1 MESKKAAMYA
11 SLMEDD
17 SDGPGVATSF
27 GPVPSLHD
35 GAGSAPGCS
44 RQQQLSCVYVW
55 SILPPLPSHPRY
67 PVSLPPSPATA
78 STGPDHDRSTRATS
92 QDDCAHDRF
101 IAWAA
106 VKRNRNN
113 RMSPAE
119 KLECPTLRCTRRF
132 PDHES
137 MLTHLA
143 DCQYL
148 ARGEYWCYD
157 HMRVERFD
165 DIKCKRCLG
174 HPSKRRKML
183 SMAKTFFH
191 SLGHKSKKTNALGL
205 DSDDTPFAPPPSY
218 DSLGINSLN
227 ELSSTEIVEIDS
239 NEVNFIQPPTL
250 RPALATDGAINPQNL
265 LVPMPVAP
273 SIPELESMIPNGGS
287 SMQWQH
293 SAFFPPAPT
302 PSSFPFT
309 DDYGTR
315 DAFGK
320 PPLLLNTYSISPR
333 RHAAPRPAPRTASVA
348 PRCKGLSPSSS
359 VRSTAST
366 DSTDSAVS
374 MDSNSSADTI
384 DSNGSSLVSP
394 LSNWSGAWSGANTN
408 LTSPVE
414 GFITDPFADAIHES
428 SCSDFPHSFYSEL
441 PADFPAVVPLT
452 KGQDELVPDL
462 FLSFPI
468 MQPTPQPAELSF
480 ADLAPTDTSA
490 HLVDVEMNLP
500 ELEETSA
507 CCSDT
512 KSVVGSAWDALQ
524 EHIVSSTLKIQHVQ
538 GNYLADQ
545 LKLMST
551 TTIATAGL
559 RILRILLDGGQ
570 PSSALDTLCFVH
582 LMYAFSLVVHD
593 TGTPQ
598 RAESFFLQSL
608 SYTNSLP
615 FSDQGLYTQL
625 ALEIWQPTDI
635 TQLQINQYLTSTYQT
650 SLSRSSSLKGKERAA
665 DVASSSHS
673 LDALLN
679 AARDF
684 LDGMFPVC

>member
-1 MESKKAAMYA
+1 
-11 SLMEDD
+11 
-17 SDGPGVATSF
+17 
-27 GPVPSLHD
+27 
-35 GAGSAPGCS
+35 
-44 RQQQLSCVYVW
+44 
-55 SILPPLPSHPRY
+55 
-67 PVSLPPSPATA
+67 
-78 STGPDHDRSTRATS
+78 
-92 QDDCAHDRF
+92 
-101 IAWAA
+101 
-106 VKRNRNN
+106 
-113 RMSPAE
+113 MSPAE

-137 MLTHLA
+137 MLNHLA
-143 DCQYL
+143 DCAYL

-191 SLGHKSKKTNALGL
+191 SLGHKSKKANTLGL

-250 RPALATDGAINPQNL
+250 RHVLPTDGAINPQNL

-273 SIPELESMIPNGGS
+273 SIPELESMIPTGGS

-293 SAFFPPAPT
+293 AAFFPPAPT
-302 PSSFPFT
+302 PSPYPFT
-309 DDYGTR
+309 DDYGNR
-315 DAFGK
+315 DASGK
-320 PPLLLNTYSISPR
+320 PLLLNTYSIPPR
-333 RHAAPRPAPRTASVA
+333 RHAVPRPAPRPTSVA

-374 MDSNSSADTI
+374 MDSNSSADTT

-414 GFITDPFADAIHES
+414 GFVTDPFADAIYES
-428 SCSDFPHSFYSEL
+428 SCPDFPHSFYSEL
-441 PADFPAVVPLT
+441 PADFPAAVPLP

-480 ADLAPTDTSA
+480 ADLAPADASA
-490 HLVDVEMNLP
+490 HLVDIEMNLP

-507 CCSDT
+507 YCSDT

-551 TTIATAGL
+551 ATIATAGL
-559 RILRILLDGGQ
+559 RTLRVLLNGGQ

-593 TGTPQ
+593 TGTSQ

-615 FSDQGLYTQL
+615 FADQELYTQL
-625 ALEIWQPTDI
+625 ALDIWQPTDI

-665 DVASSSHS
+665 DGGSSNHN

-684 LDGMFPVC
+684 LDGMFSVC